1 MASNARNS
9 ASKRVLRKLGVL
21 AISAS
26 VALAACGT
34 TAVRSGTVQTTGERQ
49 AVLRDPANPSWS
61 HNTAVIEA
69 GARRSVLGD
78 SGNPYWSHNTA
89 TPAADDGVDQRGPRP
104 Y

>member
-9 ASKRVLRKLGVL
+9 ATKRVLRKLGVL
-21 AISAS
+21 AIGAS

-34 TAVRSGTVQTTGERQ
+34 TAVRSGTAQIGGERQ

-61 HNTAVIEA
+61 HNTAVVEA
-69 GARRSVLGD
+69 RAGRSVLGD

-89 TPAADDGVDQRGPRP
+89 TPEANDAVVQRAPRP

>member
-1 MASNARNS
+1 MASNERPS
-9 ASKRVLRKLGVL
+9 STKEVLRKLGIL
-21 AISAS
+21 AIGAS

-49 AVLRDPANPSWS
+49 SVLRDPATPSWS
-61 HNTAVIEA
+61 HNTAVVEA

-89 TPAADDGVDQRGPRP
+89 TPAADDGVDQRAPRP

>member
-21 AISAS
+21 AIGAS

-34 TAVRSGTVQTTGERQ
+34 TPVRSGTVHATGERQ
-49 AVLRDPANPSWS
+49 SVLRDPANPSWS
-61 HNTAVIEA
+61 HNTAVAEA
-69 GARRSVLGD
+69 GARRSGLRD

-89 TPAADDGVDQRGPRP
+89 TPAADDGVDQRASRP
-104 Y
+104 H